1 MGIIA
6 ASFLKLVCDYLLY
19 ETRVFNTHLKKMLHY
34 AATWSCP
41 PEGIIKIN
49 VDAHFGA
56 GTSGGLGAVARDHFG
71 RILWVADKKTPM
83 DWNVELAEVAAVRVS
98 NG

>member
-71 RILWVADKKTPM
+71 RILWLM
-83 DWNVELAEVAAVRVS
+83 
-98 NG
+98 GCG